1 MINRGRPR
9 SDRAASAKVIHIKLR
24 LYPGE
29 DDDLIV
35 FFDSIPHRLRA
46 IMVKQALRSGTQT
59 SCHDTLPD
67 EDELLDALDSL
78 IV

>member
-1 MINRGRPR
+1 MILR
-9 SDRAASAKVIHIKLR
+9 VKLR

-46 IMVKQALRSGTQT
+46 TMVKQALRSGTLT
-59 SCHDTLPD
+59 AN
-67 EDELLDALDSL
+67 EDYDGGR
-78 IV
+78 

>member
-1 MINRGRPR
+1 MIVR
-9 SDRAASAKVIHIKLR
+9 VKLR

-46 IMVKQALRSGTQT
+46 TMVKQALRSGTLT
-59 SCHDTLPD
+59 ANEELT
-67 EDELLDALDSL
+67 EDDDQLFEALDAL
-78 IV
+78 IN